1 MPELTLI
8 ELLYGKGAH
17 ANPLACVEDLSVEL
31 AGLHAENL
39 PHSVWQI
46 VWHLDFWTDYEL
58 RRIRGEEPHYPDH
71 AAESWPSSIAP
82 PSETEWQKEVA
93 RFTELIG
100 VLAAM
105 AKSDSNDLNREVP
118 AMHPNQE
125 TRTSSVLAI
134 LWQTL
139 AHNSYHTGQM
149 ALVRRALGAWPP
161 RRWRQLVVAAHQS
174 PSVRL
179 PGPTRTD
186 LHRGV

>member
-82 PSETEWQKEVA
+82 PSGVA
-93 RFTELIG
+93 
-100 VLAAM
+100 
-105 AKSDSNDLNREVP
+105 
-118 AMHPNQE
+118 
-125 TRTSSVLAI
+125 TRTKIRNPL
-134 LWQTL
+134 
-139 AHNSYHTGQM
+139 
-149 ALVRRALGAWPP
+149 P
-161 RRWRQLVVAAHQS
+161 
-174 PSVRL
+174 PSVSPNNL
-179 PGPTRTD
+179 SSS
-186 LHRGV
+186 